1 MNKFENNQ
9 RFSPA
14 SQLMAIEVISEL
26 LLSMS
31 PNRRGE
37 SLCEYLRELSGAKTA
52 IILVHHPEPELDELL
67 NVSPLRRATLFSPFE
82 LNQFCHEKTPEKLP
96 YLTEELPL
104 NHPLKAMLLNSG
116 ILSLAR
122 FPLRAGGELV
132 GILLLFDL
140 PGVERIEETD
150 QIINLLAPPIALALK
165 NSLAFRQIEQQSLE
179 LEQRVEERTIEL
191 RESRAL
197 FQIAIDSSPIPI
209 MIHDEE
215 GRVLQ
220 LSRGWTKLSGYA
232 LEDIPNLGDWMERAY
247 GERSGTKKDYIENLF
262 ATDQTVYNG
271 EWTIT
276 AKDGSIRI
284 WEFQSTPLGKLSKG
298 KRVLLSMATDITERK
313 LAEEEK
319 VKLESQL
326 QQSQKMESIGR
337 LAGGVAHDFN
347 NMLSVILGHAEM
359 ALMKIEPSNP
369 LFDKLTE
376 IQKAGERS
384 ADLTKQLL
392 AFARQQTISPKA
404 LDLNDTVAG
413 MLKMLQR
420 LIGEGI
426 NLTWQPAA
434 NLWQVMVDPSQIDQ
448 ILANLCINARDAIN
462 DIGMITIETENR
474 VIGREYCSY
483 HVDTEPGEY
492 VLISV
497 SDNGSGMDRVTQMH
511 LFEPFFTTKEIG
523 KGTGL
528 GLATVYGIVKQNR
541 GFINVYSEPG
551 RGTTFSIYLPR
562 HMGQTE
568 EHEVVEEAE
577 MATARGETVLLVED
591 EATLLVMSREILEM
605 LGYNV
610 LAASSANEAI
620 RLSREYSGEIHLLMT
635 DVVMPEMNGRD
646 LAEKITPARPDMKS
660 LFMSGYTADIIA
672 HHGVLDPGV
681 HFIQKPFSIQTL
693 ASKIREVLS
702 QQMVRQ
708 GSVLNSPTG

>member
-1 MNKFENNQ
+1 MNEDKFENNQ
-9 RFSPA
+9 EVSPA

-26 LLSMS
+26 LISTS
-31 PNRRGE
+31 PNRLGE
-37 SLCEYLRELSGAKTA
+37 VLSEHIRELSGAKTA

-67 NVSPLRRATLFSPFE
+67 NVSPLRRAALFSPFE
-82 LNQFCHEKTPEKLP
+82 FNYFCHEKTPEKLP

-116 ILSLAR
+116 ILSIAR
-122 FPLRAGGELV
+122 FPLRVGGELI
-132 GILLLFDL
+132 GMLLLFDL
-140 PGVERIEETD
+140 PGVERIEETG
-150 QIINLLAPPIALALK
+150 QIISLLAPPIALALK

-191 RESRAL
+191 RESQTL

-220 LSRGWTKLSGYA
+220 LSRGWTKFSGYT
-232 LEDIPNLGDWMERAY
+232 LEEIPTLGDWTERAY
-247 GERSGTKKDYIENLF
+247 GERTGTKKDYIENLF

-271 EWTIT
+271 EWAVT
-276 AKDGSIRI
+276 AKDGSIRL
-284 WEFQSTPLGKLSKG
+284 WEFQSTPLGKISKG

-313 LAEEEK
+313 QAEEEK

-347 NMLSVILGHAEM
+347 NMLSVILGHTEM
-359 ALMKIEPSNP
+359 ALLKMEPSNP

-376 IQKAGERS
+376 IRKAGERS
-384 ADLTKQLL
+384 SDLTKQLL
-392 AFARQQTISPKA
+392 AFARQQTISPKL
-404 LDLNDTVAG
+404 LDLNDTVTG

-434 NLWQVMVDPSQIDQ
+434 NLWQVLVDPSQIDQ
-448 ILANLCINARDAIN
+448 ILANLCINARDAIS
-462 DIGMITIETENR
+462 DVGMVTIETENR
-474 VIGREYCSY
+474 IIDREYCAY
-483 HVDTEPGEY
+483 HVEVEPGEY

-497 SDNGSGMDRVTQMH
+497 SDNGSGMDRDTQLH

-523 KGTGL
+523 QGTGL

-541 GFINVYSEPG
+541 GFINVYSEP
-551 RGTTFSIYLPR
+551 RKGTTFSIYLPR
-562 HMGQTE
+562 HIGQAAEQE
-568 EHEVVEEAE
+568 EVKEAA
-577 MATARGETVLLVED
+577 MLKACGETVLLVED
-591 EATLLVMSREILEM
+591 EPTLLVMSKEILNM

-610 LAASSANEAI
+610 LVASTPNEAI
-620 RLSREYSGEIHLLMT
+620 RLSRDYSEEIHLLMT

-646 LAEKITPARPDMKS
+646 LAEKIKGERPAIKR

-672 HHGVLDPGV
+672 HHGVLDEGV
-681 HFIQKPFSIQTL
+681 HFIQKPFSLQAL
-693 ASKIREVLS
+693 ASKVREVLE
-702 QQMVRQ
+702 
-708 GSVLNSPTG
+708 G